1 MACIRVL
8 VVLLGIL
15 GVTCGIPLSEF
26 YPFGVEAGD
35 TEIPSNDDGSSSA
48 VDLPLPFP
56 FFDTLHQTV
65 YVSVLVMQWYFSAVL
80 HVQCTTISA
89 TYIVQSCRYC
99 IIAIIA
105 AYSRPKLTG

>member
-1 MACIRVL
+1 MACMRVL

-26 YPFGVEAGD
+26 YPFGEEAGD
-35 TEIPSNDDGSSSA
+35 TEIPSNDDDSSSA

-65 YVSVLVMQWYFSAVL
+65 YVSVLVIQW
-80 HVQCTTISA
+80 
-89 TYIVQSCRYC
+89 
-99 IIAIIA
+99 
-105 AYSRPKLTG
+105 